1 MNEILQLLRENNMM
15 LRFIC
20 NYIISKEQIQDVK
33 DFLNNVAADMYVE
46 TITKGK

>member
-1 MNEILQLLRENNMM
+1 MM

-33 DFLNNVAADMYVE
+33 DFINNVAADMYVE